1 MIPLSMAAPGE
12 EVRLVEVR
20 SGILLRQRLADLGL
34 NPGMTVRVVHAH
46 GGGLILDVK
55 GSRLVLG
62 FGMSH
67 KIMVEPAAAGRSH
80 PRARRHAAH

>member
-1 MIPLSMAAPGE
+1 MAAPGD

-20 SGILLRQRLADLGL
+20 GGILLRQRLADLGL
-34 NPGMTVRVVHAH
+34 NPGMSVRVVHAH

-62 FGMSH
+62 FGMAF
-67 KIMVEPAAAGRSH
+67 KIMVEPAAPAG
-80 PRARRHAAH
+80 